1 MKKPLFAIPCIL
13 CATLVLAGA
22 GKARWTVDG
31 VAVCTTE
38 EPQEHPEIVSDG
50 AGGAIITWQDDR
62 SGAADIYAQRVNSNG
77 VVQWTADGIAIC
89 TATEAQENPQIVSD
103 GSGGAIITWQDDRS
117 AGTPYDIYAQRVNSN
132 GVVQWAAN
140 GVAVCTAAG
149 SQQDTQIVSNGSSGA
164 VITWWDYRSGTW
176 EIYAQR
182 VNSSGVGQ
190 WKADG
195 VAICTAT
202 GSPLKPRIAADDSG
216 GAIVTWQDLRSG
228 NWKVYAQRV
237 NSNGVVQWAADGV
250 DMCTGTGAK
259 YHPEIAGD
267 GSGGAVITWYDGR
280 GATLDIYAQR
290 VNSSGVVQWTADG
303 VAVCTETGNHY
314 DPQIAGDGSG
324 GAVITWQDGRG
335 VASDIYAQR
344 VRPSG
349 IVQWT
354 ANGVA
359 VCTEIDA
366 QFDPQIAIDGA
377 GGAIITW
384 TDNRC
389 FFQNDIYAQRV
400 TSGGNVCAPAINPFL
415 LLD

>member
-103 GSGGAIITWQDDRS
+103 GSGGAIITWQDERS
-117 AGTPYDIYAQRVNSN
+117 GFSHIYAQ
-132 GVVQWAAN
+132 G
-140 GVAVCTAAG
+140 
-149 SQQDTQIVSNGSSGA
+149 
-164 VITWWDYRSGTW
+164 
-176 EIYAQR
+176 
-182 VNSSGVGQ
+182 
-190 WKADG
+190 
-195 VAICTAT
+195 
-202 GSPLKPRIAADDSG
+202 
-216 GAIVTWQDLRSG
+216 
-228 NWKVYAQRV
+228 V